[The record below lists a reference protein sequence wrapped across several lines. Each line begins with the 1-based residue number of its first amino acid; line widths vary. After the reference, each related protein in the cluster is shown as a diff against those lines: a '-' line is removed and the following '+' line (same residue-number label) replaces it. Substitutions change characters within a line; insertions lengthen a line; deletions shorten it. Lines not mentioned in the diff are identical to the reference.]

1 MKISINLILFMS
13 KKRDNDYAPRQQ
25 YISPNNLKDIY
36 LPYKNSHKHTY
47 VNVIG
52 SIIYFNHVGK
62 ILTVKGNMWYMAI
75 IIFSKR
81 DFIRE
86 RKKPLPDA
94 APVLTPS
101 ILWLNCGY

>member
-75 IIFSKR
+75 IIF
-81 DFIRE
+81 FQEGFYPRE
-86 RKKPLPDA
+86 KETSA
-94 APVLTPS
+94 
-101 ILWLNCGY
+101 